1 LPPRSTLLLALFAL
15 AAYPA
20 WVRGGTPRDLQ
31 DPLVL
36 LGLIVVVVTVWI
48 GMIRGVRA
56 PTIRGLVRWLRDP
69 VFFGGLLLLG
79 LLALQWRYA
88 GRVLF
93 FDPVAQAWTYTPPLR
108 PGWPSAFTRPEAA
121 EMLRWFFPAWA
132 AVLAVRSG
140 ALGATGILT
149 LWRWLVLN
157 AAAVGILGIVQQQLE
172 RPLFPF
178 TAELGDLRFFASFGY
193 ENHAASFFTLMAA
206 VAAGI
211 AMRDLLGRGPRGASS
226 NLHGYGDPTT
236 GRPGG
241 PALPRIPRERVVG
254 PGGSPGRTGS
264 PCELLLHRCARSEM
278 RPGPRDQGSRGRRA
292 WGGALMVGAFAVN
305 LAAAHFS
312 LSRAGFLMAWVLVA
326 VGGAWALRRMWR
338 GLEPAGRVNALA
350 GGTAILLALAMAII
364 AIGRERIAPELD
376 TIGYLRDG
384 IRNKNVA
391 SLTVG
396 DRLLLGRA
404 ALGMARA
411 QPAFGVGGWGFR
423 YLLPYTL
430 PDNDWEWSSTA
441 LGKANVHND
450 PLQFLAEFGGVGAG
464 LMALCVGVMLVPAF
478 RREASGRRAAGS
490 NPVVFFALAGLSL
503 VFLHSLIDLP
513 FRCPAILV
521 SWTLILAGLGRI
533 SRPLAQRSLEC
544 TERAE
549 QAGTEQD

>member
-211 AMRDLLGRGPRGASS
+211 AMRDLRSAERGAGSTERGARSTELGARSSEQEAWSAELGARSSEQEAWSAERGARSKERRGPSDRGRGA
-226 NLHGYGDPTT
+226 
-236 GRPGG
+236 
-241 PALPRIPRERVVG
+241 
-254 PGGSPGRTGS
+254 
-264 PCELLLHRCARSEM
+264 
-278 RPGPRDQGSRGRRA
+278 RA

-364 AIGRERIAPELD
+364 AIGRERISLELD
-376 TIGYLRDG
+376 TIGYLRDE
-384 IRNKNVA
+384 IRTKNVA

-396 DRLLLGRA
+396 DRLLLGSA

-423 YLLPYTL
+423 YLLPYSL

-513 FRCPAILV
+513 FRCPAILIT
-521 SWTLILAGLGRI
+521 WTLVIAGIRDLTGR
-533 SRPLAQRSLEC
+533 ARSAEPGARS
-544 TERAE
+544 TER
-549 QAGTEQD
+549 GG